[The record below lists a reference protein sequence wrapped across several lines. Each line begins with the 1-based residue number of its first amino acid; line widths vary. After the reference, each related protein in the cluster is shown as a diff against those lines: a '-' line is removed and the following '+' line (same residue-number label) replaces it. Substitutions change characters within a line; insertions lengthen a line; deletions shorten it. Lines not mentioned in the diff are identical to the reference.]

1 MKLINKGENFKFRS
15 SFTDLKMA
23 VEERF
28 KGENFG
34 LILKH
39 FIPALE
45 TQLKELESLR
55 RSVAKPVRDDD
66 KVVKML
72 LEVPYSSINI
82 DEDSIEY
89 SLEKDCVGHE
99 NEEVTYNGCSIS
111 IDNVTF
117 DWVEFDEDQM
127 NDFAIEVYK
136 KGLEG

>member
-1 MKLINKGENFKFRS
+1 MKLINKGENFEFES
-15 SFTDLKMA
+15 SFADLKMA
-23 VEERF
+23 VKVKLR
-28 KGENFG
+28 GEHFG
-34 LILKH
+34 VILKH

-45 TQLKELESLR
+45 TQLQELESFR
-55 RSVAKPVRDDD
+55 RSVAKPVSDDE
-66 KVVKML
+66 KYVKMV

-89 SLEKDCVGHE
+89 SIEKDCVGYE

-127 NDFAIEVYK
+127 NDFAISTYK